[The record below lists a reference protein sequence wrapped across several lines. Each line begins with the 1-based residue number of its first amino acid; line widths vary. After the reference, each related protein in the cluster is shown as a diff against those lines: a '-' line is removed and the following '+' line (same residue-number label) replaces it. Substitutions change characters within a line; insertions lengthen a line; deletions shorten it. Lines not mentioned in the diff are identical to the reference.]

1 MDIINNKTIE
11 KLKYDLVRDELISYD
26 DFERAQEMSV
36 AQNIN
41 IGQVLINSGL
51 IKEDELLKF
60 LEAKLHIPYVDLDDY
75 TLDNRCLKY
84 IKLNDAQKYKMIP
97 LFKIENELTIAM
109 ADPLNLLAIDKVVE
123 DTGCEIAPVLS
134 SEKSILKKIDEYYNT
149 SESIGVIKTDEITQK
164 YDWRDILTEE
174 NLSEEHIQKIIT
186 AILKQAI
193 YEDIHELFFEQSTQ
207 GLNVNFKNNSEIYNS
222 GHLPPILINAMLSKI
237 KSISGLDPSISEL
250 PQLGKLNFKV
260 DDMSI
265 VASVSAFPTIQGERI
280 ALKIYKPPK
289 PLNQIC
295 TTELSQNMIKQAF
308 HIPGIILVCGPDLS
322 GKTHL
327 IYSILENIQNKNKN
341 IMTIESITK
350 YNLPN
355 VSQCELNENIGFSLS
370 KAMKFIEFQSPD
382 IIYFEEITSSKT
394 IEYFTSL
401 FMKNKVL
408 IAEFMADNMADLRYK
423 LQNTEFANL
432 KQILSCIIFIHN
444 KNSIEVFDKQS
455 IEKYI

>member
-1 MDIINNKTIE
+1 MDVINNKTIE

-26 DFERAQEMSV
+26 DFERAQEMAQ

-51 IKEDELLKF
+51 IEEDALLKF

-97 LFKIENELTIAM
+97 LFKIEDELTIAM

-149 SESIGVIKTDEITQK
+149 SESIGKISTEEIAQK

-193 YEDIHELFFEQSTQ
+193 YEDIHELFFEQSQQ
-207 GLNVNFKNNSEIYNS
+207 GLNVNFKNNSEIYNT
-222 GHLPPILINAMLSKI
+222 GVLPAILTNAMISKI
-237 KSISGLDPSISEL
+237 KLISGLDPAISEL

-260 DDMSI
+260 DEINI

-280 ALKIYKPPK
+280 SFKIYKPPK
-289 PLNQIC
+289 PLEKIC
-295 TTELSQNMIKQAF
+295 TSELTRNLIKQSF
-308 HIPGIILVCGPDLS
+308 LSPGIVLVCGPDLS

-327 IYSILENIQNKNKN
+327 IYSILEYIQNKNKN

-350 YNLPN
+350 YNLTN
-355 VSQCELNENIGFSLS
+355 VAQCELNENIGFSLA
-370 KAMKFIEFQSPD
+370 KAMKFIEFQAPD
-382 IIYFEEITSSKT
+382 IIYFEEISSSKT

-401 FMKNKVL
+401 VIKNKVL
-408 IAEFMADNMADLRYK
+408 LTEFLSDNMADLRYK

-432 KQILSCIIFIHN
+432 KRLLSCIIFIHN